1 MKSNQSPAPK
11 PKNALMYSKK
21 RFSSNAALASDSV
34 MSTLAPT
41 HKATVGLPVGDELGE
56 EDGDADGERDGDADG
71 LLLGDTEGL
80 AEGDA
85 LGLALGLVL
94 GLVDGEMLGDD
105 EGDTLGDADGLALG
119 LVVGA
124 TVHSSSSIRNNC
136 RLRGCESIVSTT
148 FSHSASLPS
157 YKDSRCSFS
166 PAGAFT

>member
-1 MKSNQSPAPK
+1 MNLGRLVNDYIGIPLVVKDKRQSGGK
-11 PKNALMYSKK
+11 KNYYDM
-21 RFSSNAALASDSV
+21 
-34 MSTLAPT
+34 
-41 HKATVGLPVGDELGE
+41 
-56 EDGDADGERDGDADG
+56 
-71 LLLGDTEGL
+71 
-80 AEGDA
+80 
-85 LGLALGLVL
+85 
-94 GLVDGEMLGDD
+94 DGEMLGDD